1 MTAVDF
7 YANTFPILYP
17 CLENSTTRN
26 AIFYRYAKISA
37 CCFKDNVQTAIILG
51 IILTV
56 HTLVTCCGI
65 LWYFIINGILGA
77 LIHCILIFGA
87 YFRNR
92 IVIIVWMICAI
103 VTCIINLVVVILGIL
118 DFQRAL
124 MVLGNDP
131 QGSTYL
137 VFSVYLFGV
146 IIFEIW
152 IILVANNARK
162 EIEASNQIPKSLF

>member
-1 MTAVDF
+1 M
-7 YANTFPILYP
+7 
-17 CLENSTTRN
+17 NSGV
-26 AIFYRYAKISA
+26 FYRYAKISA
-37 CCFKDNVQTAIILG
+37 CCFKDNVQTAFILG
-51 IILTV
+51 IILAV

-87 YFRNR
+87 YFRNH

-118 DFQRAL
+118 DFQRAFK

-131 QGSTYL
+131 HGSTYL

-152 IILVANNARK
+152 IIFVANNARK

>member
-1 MTAVDF
+1 M
-7 YANTFPILYP
+7 
-17 CLENSTTRN
+17 
-26 AIFYRYAKISA
+26 
-37 CCFKDNVQTAIILG
+37 
-51 IILTV
+51 
-56 HTLVTCCGI
+56 
-65 LWYFIINGILGA
+65 
-77 LIHCILIFGA
+77 
-87 YFRNR
+87 
-92 IVIIVWMICAI
+92 IIVWIICAI

-131 QGSTYL
+131 HGSTYL

-152 IILVANNARK
+152 IIFVTNNARK

>member
-1 MTAVDF
+1 M
-7 YANTFPILYP
+7 
-17 CLENSTTRN
+17 NSV
-26 AIFYRYAKISA
+26 FFHRYAKISA
-37 CCFKDNVQTAIILG
+37 CCFKNNVQAAFVLG
-51 IILTV
+51 IILAV
-56 HTLVTCCGI
+56 HTLVTCRGI

-92 IVIIVWMICAI
+92 IVIIVWMVCAI

-124 MVLGNDP
+124 MVPGNDP

-146 IIFEIW
+146 IIFEVW
-152 IILVANNARK
+152 IIFVGNNAQQ
-162 EIEASNQIPKSLF
+162 EIEAIHQIPKSII